1 MATTPRPPRSS
12 NGPPQAALP
21 ALPMPKMRKSM
32 GNLSAR
38 SNAPGSPRGG
48 LRAPS
53 NAHLPPPTAPPT
65 TALPTPK
72 TPNGKTIRK
81 VVSINSFPQ
90 PPKGDSRISSL
101 PPSPLAGGVTPA
113 RKSRNATAMPKM
125 SQSAGGAP
133 SMLNGGG
140 DSRSILSSNN
150 VRNSDGLVSVS
161 SPPQSRSSSAQDS
174 YSTSATTYDDPADVH
189 STPNDR
195 RASKGGDSKG
205 NVLVS
210 VRVRPDS
217 GASEHGRVEGEWMVD
232 GRKSLVSYRGKE
244 GGDYHYGKPEAA
256 RGPTE
261 MSHILTRTCQTMCLQ
276 PTTTTTESTITLP
289 SDSSEE

>member
-1 MATTPRPPRSS
+1 
-12 NGPPQAALP
+12 
-21 ALPMPKMRKSM
+21 
-32 GNLSAR
+32 
-38 SNAPGSPRGG
+38 
-48 LRAPS
+48 
-53 NAHLPPPTAPPT
+53 
-65 TALPTPK
+65 
-72 TPNGKTIRK
+72 
-81 VVSINSFPQ
+81 
-90 PPKGDSRISSL
+90 
-101 PPSPLAGGVTPA
+101 
-113 RKSRNATAMPKM
+113 MPKM

-150 VRNSDGLVSVS
+150 VRNSDGLISVG

-217 GASEHGRVEGEWMVD
+217 GASEPGRVDGEWMVD
-232 GRKSLVSYRGKE
+232 GRRSLVSYRGKE
-244 GGDYHYGKPEAA
+244 GGDYNYGKPGNA
-256 RGPTE
+256 RGPTA
-261 MSHILTRTCQTMCLQ
+261 MQRILTKMRQTMFSQ
-276 PTTTTTESTITLP
+276 PTTTTTECTTTWP
-289 SDSSEE
+289 SDSFEE